1 MYGPS
6 TVGFGQTACLKKKC
20 LNYGVYIA
28 FRADQVHQNLEMGS
42 FCVEQAWKNHDQEKQ
57 KHKPYLSKDLGS
69 SGGFKQNT
77 KLFRYEAVKKSENKN
92 I

>member
-1 MYGPS
+1 
-6 TVGFGQTACLKKKC
+6 
-20 LNYGVYIA
+20 
-28 FRADQVHQNLEMGS
+28 MGS